1 MDKNSSHC
9 AKGVCA
15 DRTAANRFRW
25 MWLVRV
31 LCAGYRAIREDCL
44 GGSVGYCWWLLLMTI
59 WMVISRRFS
68 RVDRSRMTI
77 DLKERRLRL
86 PARGSLPRSD
96 GLIRWSDRTAH
107 WSIANLRRSKVLVV
121 SCGEYSVEKIA
132 PYALRRGVRIGR
144 SLIDRWTQWGH
155 WRTGVQANWHQSEL
169 TSKQIPTVPGST
181 AECLDQSQITWLF
194 ASDRLKEK
202 SVSDCLRL
210 TGRTGSS
217 TVRSPGKRA
226 KTLLNRAKKPRWPVA
241 KIVEEEFYRRRI
253 EVEKRGYWRR
263 RIS

>member
-59 WMVISRRFS
+59 WMVTSRRFS

-132 PYALRRGVRIGR
+132 PYALRRGVRIRTKPNWPMNSVRTLANRRPGELAPKR
-144 SLIDRWTQWGH
+144 TDVQTNSNGTRKYSWMLGPESDHLIVR
-155 WRTGVQANWHQSEL
+155 
-169 TSKQIPTVPGST
+169 
-181 AECLDQSQITWLF
+181 
-194 ASDRLKEK
+194 
-202 SVSDCLRL
+202 
-210 TGRTGSS
+210 
-217 TVRSPGKRA
+217 VRSSQRKIGFGLPTTDRTHRQFHGAFTGKKSEDSFKSSKEAAMACGENCRG
-226 KTLLNRAKKPRWPVA
+226 
-241 KIVEEEFYRRRI
+241 RI
-253 EVEKRGYWRR
+253 L
-263 RIS
+263 